1 MLDPP
6 RGGAPRPPRRSLDD
20 FTAREREITELVASG
35 LTNGQIGVRLHISEN
50 TVEYHLHRIYS
61 RLGLSTRTALV
72 HLWDSHH
79 PSAGEST

>member
-1 MLDPP
+1 MPDP
-6 RGGAPRPPRRSLDD
+6 RGGGTPRLPRRSLDD
-20 FTAREREITELVASG
+20 FTARECEILELVAEG
-35 LTNGQIGVRLHISEN
+35 LTNRQIGAQLYITEK
-50 TVEYHLHRIYS
+50 TVEYHLHNLYT